1 MVNKQFLLLPVIVLL
16 LFSSGLVVLQ
26 EFSSSS
32 AKLGSTRTVTEISTE
47 TATEYVTRIQ
57 SIQATSISVIPDPG
71 KTIYVPQTETST
83 VTVTKVV
90 TPRQRMTLLR
100 DYILVGG
107 QNGTW
112 FTQSQYPRLLQIFSD
127 SNSSSSVNLTPI
139 AGKGTVWGGGSD
151 NFDWL
156 ISGWGIGTAGE
167 KSNPY
172 LFVYNGTGQVT
183 DSIEDSAEAEW
194 AGGDIFSISS
204 NGSGWLLS
212 GMGSGILNPHTVG
225 TGKYRPTGTN
235 HLSMGFFDG
244 STFTDFSSNSR
255 SRWMGFSMPTH
266 TTAARGLSVEG
277 T

>member
-26 EFSSSS
+26 EFSSSSS

-225 TGKYRPTGTN
+225 IGKYRPTGTN

-244 STFTDFSSNSR
+244 STFTDFQ
-255 SRWMGFSMPTH
+255 
-266 TTAARGLSVEG
+266 L
-277 T
+277 